1 MTKEELQKACAL
13 ERVTVF
19 LEPAYIFDKGII
31 GITPDCFHV
40 IYDYEK
46 LVEAFITEEG
56 CSESEAR
63 EWLDYNTIPCLPMLG
78 EGQPIMMFPIFD
90 EVEKVA

>member
-1 MTKEELQKACAL
+1 MKIQTKIFGEVEIADNKII
-13 ERVTVF
+13 T
-19 LEPAYIFDKGII
+19 FDKGII

-40 IYDYEK
+40 IYNYEK

-56 CSESEAR
+56 STDEKAR

-78 EGQPIMMFPIFD
+78 EGHPIMMFPIFD
-90 EVEKVA
+90 EEKKVA

>member
-1 MTKEELQKACAL
+1 MTREELKEACAL

-19 LEPAYIFDKGII
+19 LEPANIFDKGII

-56 CSESEAR
+56 YTDEEAR

-90 EVEKVA
+90 EVEKAA